1 MTSHFLL
8 LLVCGAA
15 AGGFLSGLAGFGT
28 ALFALG
34 FWLQVMTP
42 TEAVSLAV
50 VMAVVSGIPGVWM
63 LRKTIV
69 AHPAR
74 LARFVAPALVG
85 IPIGVAS
92 LSLIAPEVLKLVVAV
107 FLILYGSFFIVR
119 KNLPKIS
126 RPTPIVDTAFGFV
139 GGVLGGSTGLSGAL
153 PTMWCAMRP
162 WPKEQTRAVTQPYNV
177 SILIVAATLFA
188 IKGVYDADA
197 LARIAIACP
206 VTVLFAFVGMFI
218 FRRLKDEQFRRLL
231 IALMFLAGLIIAA
244 RELL

>member
-1 MTSHFLL
+1 MTPQFLL

-15 AGGFLSGLAGFGT
+15 AGGFLNGLAGFGT

-42 TEAVSLAV
+42 TDAVSLAI
-50 VMAVVSGIPGVWM
+50 VMSVISGIPGVWM
-63 LRKTIV
+63 LRNTII
-69 AHPAR
+69 AYPAR
-74 LARFVAPALVG
+74 LARFIVPALVG

-92 LSLIAPEVLKLVVAV
+92 LSLIAPGVLKLVVAG
-107 FLILYGSFFIVR
+107 FLVLYGSFFIVR
-119 KNLPKIS
+119 KNLPRMSK
-126 RPTPIVDTAFGFV
+126 PTPITDTAVGFV
-139 GGVLGGSTGLSGAL
+139 GGVLGGSTGLSGAV

-177 SILIVAATLFA
+177 SVLIIAAALLA
-188 IKGVYDADA
+188 IQGVYDANA

-206 VTVLFAFVGMFI
+206 VTLLSAYLGMAI
-218 FRRLKDEQFRRLL
+218 FRQLKDEQFRRLL
-231 IALMFLAGLIIAA
+231 IALMFLAGLILAV